1 MLGNY
6 FSPYKRADLK
16 GGVGKEGS
24 VKIPEFGEGESNS
37 LFTENAVSVM
47 PKLFIPWQTITAEK
61 VQFC

>member
-24 VKIPEFGEGESNS
+24 VKIPEFREGERNS

-47 PKLFIPWQTITAEK
+47 PELFTTLANNY
-61 VQFC
+61 C